1 MILITSEIR
10 TTAQKLLDAY
20 DRGALIPPP
29 SEQHAQFDWKSAYEV
44 AAAMVEMRRARG
56 EKPVGR
62 KIGFTNRNIWAE
74 YGATSPIW
82 AHVYDSTLVLSLI
95 HISEPTRLLSISYA
109 VFCLK

>member
-1 MILITSEIR
+1 MILMTSEIR

-20 DRGALIPPP
+20 DRGALISPP

-82 AHVYDSTLVLSLI
+82 AHVYDSTLMYAKNN
-95 HISEPTRLLSISYA
+95 RCLLYTSPSPR
-109 VFCLK
+109 

>member
-1 MILITSEIR
+1 MTSEIR

-29 SEQHAQFDWKSAYEV
+29 SEEHAQFDWKSAYEV

-74 YGATSPIW
+74 YGATAPIW
-82 AHVYDSTLVLSLI
+82 AHVYDRTVHFAQNDSATVSLKG
-95 HISEPTRLLSISYA
+95 SVQPRLEPEIA
-109 VFCLK
+109 